1 MFPIYNAA
9 EPVVFQAPYTGYYSK
24 KKDSQGKQLGA
35 KLDEGRYQLIQQ
47 QSIILC
53 PRLRQSW
60 VGLPQNRSLN
70 PHFHLKKR
78 KQSGTT
84 NDPNSSQPLT
94 STHVVDG
101 MHKEVQEATSTS
113 LNFLVDKTK
122 SARDGLESV
131 HTKTGTDKED
141 SRAKKDGIFNQDEFN
156 NSLKLTSSKDAK
168 EIKIEDLSKLVKD
181 VGIDLIDLDSLE
193 DDTPVIVEDDEDE
206 EVHAKLLALPGQVF
220 SIITQLLK
228 LKVLDALSSLLI
240 KATEAL
246 NRFATAIASTSQ
258 KMVILVFIQ
267 QAKLALIMSRG
278 RRTYNKSQSL
288 SYSNEEL

>member
-1 MFPIYNAA
+1 MFSICNAT
-9 EPVVFQAPYTGYYSK
+9 EPVVFQAPHTGYYSK

-60 VGLPQNRSLN
+60 VGLPQNR
-70 PHFHLKKR
+70 
-78 KQSGTT
+78 
-84 NDPNSSQPLT
+84 
-94 STHVVDG
+94 
-101 MHKEVQEATSTS
+101 
-113 LNFLVDKTK
+113 
-122 SARDGLESV
+122 DGLEFV
-131 HTKTGTDKED
+131 HTKTGTDKEAN
-141 SRAKKDGIFNQDEFN
+141 RAKKDGIFNQDEFN
-156 NSLKLTSSKDAK
+156 NSL
-168 EIKIEDLSKLVKD
+168 IEDLSKLVKD

-206 EVHAKLLALPGQVF
+206 EVHAKLLALPGQVS

-228 LKVLDALSSLLI
+228 LKVLDALLSLLI

-278 RRTYNKSQSL
+278 RRTHNNSQSL
-288 SYSNEEL
+288 SYLNEEL